1 MKISVLDASNYY
13 KGLLLLVRKDRKIS
27 KSETDL
33 MKRVGKSLG
42 FEREFCENAIRDI
55 LENKYIVD
63 TPPEFS
69 AKELALMFLKDGLA
83 IAFSDNEY
91 DPAEKEWL
99 RATAE
104 RNGIDPA
111 VFLREEAHAADRT
124 TSLGR
129 LEVDDLTVLH
139 A

>member
-111 VFLREEAHAADRT
+111 VFLREETHAADRT

-129 LEVDDLTVLH
+129 LEVDDLTVVH
-139 A
+139 T